1 MMINFNKN
9 KLINMTLDKY
19 YDTFA
24 HTLDTSDFVP
34 DKFNKKICKYIFKNM
49 RKAFRRID
57 KEDRKYQSM
66 VNKKE
71 RKKQKEIKK
80 MQKIQEK
87 EQKKLKNQG
96 KINIFRRLFKKKVR
110 KSADSNSNS

>member
-1 MMINFNKN
+1 MINFNKN
-9 KLINMTLDKY
+9 KLINITLDKY

-57 KEDRKYQSM
+57 KEDRKYQR
-66 VNKKE
+66 KLRKEE
-71 RKKQKEIKK
+71 RKKQ
-80 MQKIQEK
+80 
-87 EQKKLKNQG
+87 G
-96 KINIFRRLFKKKVR
+96 NIFSRLFKKKP
-110 KSADSNSNS
+110 KKEEN